1 LHLFYV
7 YFLTITDII
16 MDWQKIIEQS
26 IALLFP
32 LLIIFLFI
40 YYMLKAFF
48 DQFEKQRKQELLVR
62 FSKETLP
69 IRLQAFERLALF
81 LERIKPESM
90 IMRVSRQG
98 MTTLE
103 LEKML
108 LENVREEFEHNL
120 SQQIYVSPEAWFMV
134 VSARQTIIQL
144 ITTTAVENNPN
155 GLYVEY
161 ATDLLKEFAQVN
173 GDPITNALSYLQKE
187 AKEIM

>member
-1 LHLFYV
+1 
-7 YFLTITDII
+7 
-16 MDWQKIIEQS
+16 MDFQKIIEQS

-32 LLIIFLFI
+32 LLIIFFFI

-69 IRLQAFERLALF
+69 LRLQAYERLALL

-90 IMRVSRQG
+90 VMRVTRPG

-103 LEKML
+103 LEKIL

-120 SQQIYVSPEAWFMV
+120 SQQIYVSPEAWYMV
-134 VSARQTIIQL
+134 VSARQTMIQL
-144 ITTTAVENNPN
+144 ITSTAEENNPD

-161 ATDLLKEFAQVN
+161 ATDLLKEFATIN
-173 GDPITNALSYLQKE
+173 DDTISNALKYLQKE

>member
-1 LHLFYV
+1 
-7 YFLTITDII
+7 

-32 LLIIFLFI
+32 LLIIFFFI

-69 IRLQAFERLALF
+69 LRLQAYERLALL

-90 IMRVSRQG
+90 IMRVTRPG
-98 MTTLE
+98 MKTLE
-103 LEKML
+103 LEKIL
-108 LENVREEFEHNL
+108 LENIREEFEHNL
-120 SQQIYVSPEAWFMV
+120 SQQIYVSPEAWYMV
-134 VSARQTIIQL
+134 VSAKQSLIQL
-144 ITTTAVENNPN
+144 VTSTAEENNPE

-161 ATDLLKEFAQVN
+161 ATDLLKEFATIN
-173 GDPITNALSYLQKE
+173 DDTISNALKYLQKE